1 MALTINTWSNFSK
14 KVNSTKQPTAAS
26 ATLHTVLL
34 KDGADLKNPV
44 FELNTLDFNINYL
57 QAFGNYYWAHVQ
69 NIDGHRCNLICKFDR
84 MATYKAQIG
93 GYTGLIE
100 YTSASSKVDILDPR
114 NTPRDLITM
123 SATSFT
129 LSGININTVG
139 GYIIGVL
146 SNSPSGSVGV
156 VDYYTM
162 TTSQMQA
169 FCNELYDQG
178 FIQRLIDQFQAV
190 QDSLVSC
197 IWVPL
202 TGIGGGSVPIHIGR
216 ETMTADGGK
225 ISDRLISFTSGST
238 TLNFSSGS
246 GGAGGAM
253 TYLEKAPYCSGVLYL
268 PFVGFVPIDMDVAAF
283 TKSIQIDGWV
293 DILTG
298 DIVYNVKYGGVRVSS
313 FNGNLATKVPVS
325 GAGYDAIGI
334 STGAMTVVGGAA
346 AAIGGLITGGMGSA
360 VAGGLAAAVGGG
372 ISAAKS
378 AELHTMINGSNSS
391 AVGASMGTSPYAVI
405 IQNEPSETNLT
416 AFQAAHGMPYFEVAS
431 IGSVSGF
438 VKCYD
443 ASVSIPG
450 DGEDQDIVNGYLN
463 SGFYYE

>member
-1 MALTINTWSNFSK
+1 MQINTWSGFSK
-14 KVNSTKQPTAAS
+14 RINSTKRPQPAS
-26 ATLHTVLL
+26 ATARTVLL
-34 KDGADLKNPV
+34 KDGADIKNPI
-44 FELNTLDFNINYL
+44 FELSTLDFTINYVE
-57 QAFGNYYWAHVQ
+57 AFGNYYFAHVQ
-69 NIDGHRCNLICKFDR
+69 NIDGHRSNLICTTDYL
-84 MATYKAQIG
+84 ATFKTQIG

-100 YTSASSKVDILDPR
+100 YTSSSSKVDILDPR

-202 TGIGGGSVPIHIGR
+202 TGIGGSSVPIHIGR

-246 GGAGGAM
+246 GGAGNTM

-268 PFVGFVPIDMDVAAF
+268 PFVGFVPIDMDVAAV

-298 DIVYNVKYGGVRVSS
+298 DIVYNIKYGAIRVSS

-346 AAIGGLITGGMGSA
+346 AAIGGLITGGMGTA
-360 VAGGLAAAVGGG
+360 VAGGLAAAAGGG

-391 AVGASMGTSPYAVI
+391 AIGASLGTSPYAVI

-450 DGEDQDIVNGYLN
+450 DGEAQNVVNGYLN